1 MRNLETLADTLKPLG
16 FSSYEAKAY
25 GALASSA
32 PLSGYELAKLSGV
45 PRSMVYETLIK
56 LQGKGAV
63 FALPED
69 PVRYVALPP
78 SELLARVRREQA
90 AQLEQAELELSKLK
104 SQESIELVY
113 RLEGETRA
121 LEGAISLV
129 ESARISLTLSLWQ
142 AQLTVLEPYLRR
154 ARARG
159 VQVRMMLFGEVPPHD
174 LGSVYLH
181 HFIDSHIVE
190 NRLQAQLMVLA
201 ADGREVLVA
210 NLGPQLEGWAVRTR
224 DRALVLVAEEYVR
237 HDVVLAALTA
247 QVGKEV
253 LQNLIASSDDL
264 AYMVR
269 GGGVGHALEGVDEAM
284 SGPAR

>member
-1 MRNLETLADTLKPLG
+1 MSNLETLADTLKPLG

-25 GALASSA
+25 GALASSE

-45 PRSMVYETLIK
+45 PRSMVYEALGK

-63 FALPED
+63 YALPED

-78 SELLARVRREQA
+78 SELIARVRREQQ
-90 AQLEQAELELSKLK
+90 AQLEQAEVELAKLR
-104 SQESIELVY
+104 SPSGVELIY
-113 RLEGETRA
+113 RLEGEARA
-121 LEGAISLV
+121 LEGAVSLI
-129 ESARISLTLSLWQ
+129 ETAQTSLTLSLWA
-142 AQLTVLEPYLRR
+142 AQLTTLEPHLRR
-154 ARARG
+154 ARERG
-159 VQVRMMLFGEVPPHD
+159 VQVRMMLFGEAPPLE

-190 NRLQAQLMVLA
+190 NRLGAQLMVLA
-201 ADGREVLVA
+201 ADGHEVLVA

-247 QVGKEV
+247 RVGKEV
-253 LQNLIASSDDL
+253 LQDLISSSEDL
-264 AYMVR
+264 MFMVR
-269 GGGVGHALEGVDEAM
+269 GEGVGHALEG
-284 SGPAR
+284 GL

>member
-1 MRNLETLADTLKPLG
+1 MSNLETLADTLKPLG

-25 GALASSA
+25 ATLASSQ

-45 PRSMVYETLIK
+45 PRSMVYEALGK

-78 SELLARVRREQA
+78 AKLIARVRRQTE
-90 AQLEQAELELSKLK
+90 AQLEQAEKQLSQLRTP
-104 SQESIELVY
+104 ESVELVH

-121 LEGAISLV
+121 LEGAISLI
-129 ESARISLTLSLWQ
+129 EGAQTSLTLSLWA
-142 AQLTVLEPYLRR
+142 AQLEVLEPHLRR

-159 VQVRMMLFGEVPPHD
+159 VRIRMMLFGESAPQN

-190 NRLQAQLMVLA
+190 NRLGAQLMVLS
-201 ADGREVLVA
+201 ADSREVLVA
-210 NLGPQLEGWAVRTR
+210 NLGPHTDGWAVRTR
-224 DRALVLVAEEYVR
+224 DRALILVAEEYVR

-247 QVGKEV
+247 KVGKEV
-253 LQNLIASSDDL
+253 LLDLIASSEDL
-264 AYMVR
+264 TFMVR
-269 GGGVGHALEGVDEAM
+269 GEEPGHALEVGL
-284 SGPAR
+284 